1 MIKLNRKQME
11 EKLKLVIEYLKV
23 PEEKDDKVVYERVQ
37 ETRNS

>member
-11 EKLKLVIEYLKV
+11 EKLKLVMEYLKV
-23 PEEKDDKVVYERVQ
+23 PEEKDDKVNYERVQ